1 MKVRVQTDLSLSLY
15 AMTPTRKA
23 YTDLTLPTR
32 EKGGVDRFGEYPCVI
47 CALSHVQNE
56 CNQCVN
62 TKFTGPV
69 DEIRK
74 STPHSLAQQGL
85 RREY

>member
-47 CALSHVQNE
+47 CAIVSCARGMQSM
-56 CNQCVN
+56 C
-62 TKFTGPV
+62 K
-69 DEIRK
+69 RK
-74 STPHSLAQQGL
+74 IHQSCQ
-85 RREY
+85 RD